1 MRILTMKNIGV
12 VIALCCWLAGPA
24 FAGTLSAADAEKLR
38 AEIASLTASVERGDP
53 EPLIKKTHPSLHA
66 LMGGAENFEQVTRQA
81 VTQIPQS
88 GIKFLSSSVGTPT
101 KTYAAGDEEVC
112 FVPKTAV
119 MEVQGKKAKTTNFMI
134 AIRPAKGG
142 AWRYLD
148 GAGLRDNPEV
158 LYQLLPK
165 LERGVE
171 LPENTVE
178 LL

>member
-1 MRILTMKNIGV
+1 MKNIAV

-38 AEIASLTASVERGDP
+38 AEIASLTAAVERGDP
-53 EPLIKKTHPSLHA
+53 EPLIRKTHPSLHA

-81 VTQIPQS
+81 VTQIPRS
-88 GIKFLSSSVGTPT
+88 GIKFLSSTVGTPT

-119 MEVQGKKAKTTNFMI
+119 MEVQGKKAKTSNFMI

-142 AWRYLD
+142 AWQYLD
-148 GAGLRDNPEV
+148 GAGLRTNPEM
-158 LYQLLPK
+158 LYQMLPK
-165 LERGVE
+165 LEHGIE

>member
-1 MRILTMKNIGV
+1 MKNIGF

-24 FAGTLSAADAEKLR
+24 VAGTLSAADAEKLR
-38 AEIASLTASVERGDP
+38 AEIVSLTSSVEHGDP
-53 EPLIKKTHPSLHA
+53 ELLIKKTHPSLHA
-66 LMGGAENFEQVTRQA
+66 LMGGQENFERITRQA

-88 GIKFLSSSVGTPT
+88 GIKFLSSTVGTPT

-112 FVPKTAV
+112 FVPKTSV
-119 MEVQGKKAKTTNFMI
+119 MEVQGRKAKATNFMI
-134 AIRPAKGG
+134 AVRPAKGG
-142 AWRYLD
+142 AWQYLD
-148 GAGLRDNPEV
+148 GAGLRQNPEI

-165 LERGVE
+165 LEQGIE